1 MTKAIIHNQTAS
13 QVELKI
19 TVTSEELQSAKA
31 AVLSEAKKNVKVPG
45 FRPGQAPDA
54 MAERQLDQA
63 KLQMDV
69 VEKVLAA
76 TFSEAVKG
84 HDLNT
89 LAQPKVDITKFV
101 PFSEMEYT
109 ATVAVLPK
117 IDYDY
122 TKLRVA
128 YDEPKVDDSEIDIAL
143 HNLQEQFAERKSV
156 DRAAK
161 QGDEVRLDFTG
172 TRDGK
177 PVEGA
182 AAQNSMIVIGSGRL
196 IPGFEDELV
205 GLKKGDKKTFDI
217 VFPKDYHASELA
229 GQSVTFA
236 IEIHEVR
243 EMEEIKLDDAF
254 AKKVANM
261 PKLENLTDD
270 IRKNLQ
276 EGKEKDAKQGYESA
290 VLEAAIKNAKLE
302 ISPLLEEEQTQDL
315 RNEYAEK
322 VKSQGMELEDWLKI
336 QKKSQDEFEAEL
348 AEESKRRIG
357 VGLII
362 RDILEK
368 QKITVSEDEITSQ
381 LEIMRTNYT
390 DPEVL
395 KHLDHDHFR
404 TDLANRLVTQK
415 AVDWLTTQAKGSAK
429 KGDKGGK

>member
-1 MTKAIIHNQTAS
+1 MTKAIIHNQTPS

-19 TVTSEELQSAKA
+19 TVTPEELKSAKA
-31 AVLSEAKKNVKVPG
+31 AALNEAKKGVKVPG

-54 MAERQLDQA
+54 MVERQIDQA

-84 HDLNT
+84 HNLKT

-101 PFSEMEYT
+101 PYDEMEYT
-109 ATVAVLPK
+109 ATVAILPE
-117 IDYDY
+117 ITYDY
-122 TKLRVA
+122 TKLRVT

-161 QGDEVRLDFTG
+161 LGDELRIDFKG
-172 TRDGK
+172 TQDGK
-177 PVEGA
+177 AVAGA
-182 AAQNSMIVIGSGRL
+182 AAQNSMIVLGSGRL
-196 IPGFEDELV
+196 IPGFEDELT

-217 VFPKDYHASELA
+217 TFPKDYHAIELA
-229 GQSVTFA
+229 GQKVTFA
-236 IEIHEVR
+236 IEVHEVR
-243 EMEEIKLDDAF
+243 EVEEIKLDDAF

-276 EGKEKDAKQGYESA
+276 EGKEKDARQTYESA
-290 VLEAAIKNAKLE
+290 VLEAAIKNAKVE

-322 VKSQGMELEDWLKI
+322 VKSQGMELEDWLKV
-336 QKKSQDEFEAEL
+336 QKKSEEEFTAEL
-348 AEESKRRIG
+348 GEESRRRIG

-368 QKITVSEDEITSQ
+368 QKITVTEDEVMNQ
-381 LEIMRTNYT
+381 LESMRTSYT
-390 DPEVL
+390 DPEVI
-395 KHLDHDHFR
+395 KHLDHDHFKN
-404 TDLANRLVTQK
+404 DLANRMVTQK
-415 AVDWLTTQAKGSAK
+415 AVDWLTEQAKGTS
-429 KGDKGGK
+429 KGGK